1 MKANKNHPTEP
12 WMQYTL
18 SEEVANAVTHG
29 VGTLFSIVGLV
40 FLLLSAVREHSPI
53 SIASVTIYGVSLI
66 LLHLAST
73 LYHSLRPVR
82 AKRVFRIIDHC
93 SIYVLIAG
101 TYTPFLLIALHNT
114 QGFLLLGIVWGLAL
128 AGIVL
133 QVAFKGWFGK
143 LSVVPYVGMGWL
155 VVIIFRKLLV
165 TLPREGIILLFAGGL
180 LYMGGIAFYGWKRL
194 RFHHAIWHLF
204 VLGGSICHYL
214 AILLY
219 VLPVA
224 GRA

>member
-1 MKANKNHPTEP
+1 VKANRNHSSEP
-12 WMQYTL
+12 WTQYTL

-29 VGTLFSIVGLV
+29 VGTLVSIAGLV
-40 FLLLSAVREHSPI
+40 LLVLSAVRENSPI
-53 SIASVTIYGVSLI
+53 SIASVTIYGLSLI

-73 LYHSLRPVR
+73 LYHSLRPPR
-82 AKRVFRIIDHC
+82 AKRVFRIIEHC
-93 SIYVLIAG
+93 SIYFLIAG

-128 AGIVL
+128 LGTVL
-133 QVAFKGWFGK
+133 QVVFKGWFGK

-155 VVIIFRKLLV
+155 VIIIFRKLLV
-165 TLPREGIILLFAGGL
+165 TLPREGIILLMAGGL
-180 LYMGGIAFYGWKRL
+180 FYTGGIAFYGWKKL

-204 VLGGSICHYL
+204 VLGGSVCHYL

-219 VLPVA
+219 LLPIA
-224 GRA
+224 GGA

>member
-1 MKANKNHPTEP
+1 MKKERSQEP
-12 WMQYTL
+12 WTQYSL
-18 SEEVANAVTHG
+18 SEEVVNAVTHG

-40 FLLLSAVREHSPI
+40 FLVLSAVREHSSL
-53 SIASVTIYGVSLI
+53 SIASVAVYGVSLI

-73 LYHSLRPVR
+73 LYHSLRAPR

-128 AGIVL
+128 TGIVL
-133 QVAFKGWFGK
+133 QVAFKGWFGR

-155 VVIIFRKLLV
+155 VVIIFRKLLA
-165 TLPREGIILLFAGGL
+165 TLPHEGVILLIVGGL
-180 LYMGGIAFYGWKRL
+180 FYMGGIIFYGWKKL

-214 AILLY
+214 AILIY
-219 VLPVA
+219 VLPIV
-224 GRA
+224 GPTN